1 MHNGKQH
8 DPSRKGPYKAPN
20 NYNKNNK
27 GNAPIS
33 SYFGKQAK
41 GNVKKAFNQGYK
53 TT

>member
-1 MHNGKQH
+1 MHNGKPH
-8 DPSRKGPYKAPN
+8 DPSRKGPYKAPK
-20 NYNKNNK
+20 NYNPKNK

-41 GNVKKAFNQGYK
+41 AKKSFDEGYR

>member
-8 DPSRKGPYKAPN
+8 DPSRIDQYKTPKN
-20 NYNKNNK
+20 HNKNNK

-41 GNVKKAFNQGYK
+41 AKKSFDEGYR